1 MNRGAG
7 HAATTERSL
16 GLGMGQEAG
25 MGLCTWLR
33 EKYRQDVALVGAGT
47 AVRLFLG
54 MVERGASPA
63 RHQGTALLERGNKQ
77 ATPKFP
83 PC

>member
-7 HAATTERSL
+7 HAATTERSR

-54 MVERGASPA
+54 MVE
-63 RHQGTALLERGNKQ
+63 
-77 ATPKFP
+77 
-83 PC
+83 

>member
-7 HAATTERSL
+7 HAATTERSR

-25 MGLCTWLR
+25 MGLYTWLR
-33 EKYRQDVALVGAGT
+33 EKYRQDVALGGAGT

-54 MVERGASPA
+54 MVE
-63 RHQGTALLERGNKQ
+63 
-77 ATPKFP
+77 
-83 PC
+83 